1 MILLLS
7 KRQITIGITKIIHSI
22 SKNLQNSES
31 LNLFFIF
38 ISILSFIIYHHK
50 LRKYLLNNS
59 NPSFTRLPS
68 SSIEEGEKA

>member
-22 SKNLQNSES
+22 SKNSEP
-31 LNLFFIF
+31 LNLLF

-59 NPSFTRLPS
+59 NPSFIRLLS
-68 SSIEEGEKA
+68 SSIEEVEKA